1 MKLTVQSKIKDIYE
15 NERGRA
21 VLEKYL
27 PKLVRTPTFSMT
39 YGMSFETVCRFR
51 QWKLK
56 KSVYEEA
63 AAALEAIE
71 F

>member
-1 MKLTVQSKIKDIYE
+1 MKLSVQSKIKDIYE
-15 NERGRA
+15 NEQGRA

-39 YGMSFETVCRFR
+39 YGMSFETVCSFR
-51 QWKLK
+51 RWKLK
-56 KSVYEEA
+56 RSVYEEA

-71 F
+71 